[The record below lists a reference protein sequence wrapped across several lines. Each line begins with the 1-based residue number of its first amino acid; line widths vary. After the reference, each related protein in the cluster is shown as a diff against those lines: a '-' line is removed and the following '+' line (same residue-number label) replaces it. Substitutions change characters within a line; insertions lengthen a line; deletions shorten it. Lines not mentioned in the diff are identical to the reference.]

1 MNRTN
6 LINYLIA
13 KNNYTSYLEIGL
25 AEGFN
30 FSLVNCDIKES
41 VDPFISE
48 DHKTGDMIFTDE
60 LPEHILNMLTY
71 RMTSDEFF
79 EQNKKTYDIIFID
92 GLHEQYQVMKDI
104 IHALDI
110 ISENGI
116 ILIHDCLPETEEAQI
131 VPRCQVTWNGDV
143 WKGIAELIKQGVNM
157 KVIDTDCGIGI
168 IKRIDNTK
176 TLDLH
181 PLVSNLT
188 WNDFVNNRNE
198 LLHVISENEFISHD

>member
-1 MNRTN
+1 
-6 LINYLIA
+6 
-13 KNNYTSYLEIGL
+13 
-25 AEGFN
+25 
-30 FSLVNCDIKES
+30 
-41 VDPFISE
+41 
-48 DHKTGDMIFTDE
+48 
-60 LPEHILNMLTY
+60 
-71 RMTSDEFF
+71 MTSDEFF

-131 VPRCQVTWNGDV
+131 VPRRQVTWNGDV

-168 IKRIDNTK
+168 IKKIDNKK

-188 WNDFVNNRNE
+188 WNDFVNSRNE
-198 LLHVISENEFISHD
+198 LLHVISENEFISYD